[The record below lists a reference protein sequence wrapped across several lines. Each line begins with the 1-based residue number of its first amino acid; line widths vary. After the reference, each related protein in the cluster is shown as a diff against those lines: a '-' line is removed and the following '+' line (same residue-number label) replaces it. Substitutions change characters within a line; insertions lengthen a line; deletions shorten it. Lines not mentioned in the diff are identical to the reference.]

1 MATNCAAELAK
12 EQAREAIAALSAE
25 FQSRKSLSGHRAMR
39 HPGAR
44 LLARTK
50 YFVNF
55 GGYCSILV
63 ASTATPAE
71 HPFRFTVLAIS
82 SPRLGVRG

>member
-1 MATNCAAELAK
+1 MPMPIPVPEIV
-12 EQAREAIAALSAE
+12 E
-25 FQSRKSLSGHRAMR
+25 GHGAMR

-82 SPRLGVRG
+82 SPRSGVRG